1 MQVTNFVENYLKESI
16 NLINNFDINR
26 INAFVDT
33 LFECWENE
41 GTVYLFGNGGSA
53 STSQHWA
60 CDLFKCTWVEG
71 KKRFKVMSLNDNMP
85 LMSAL
90 TNDNGWGDV
99 YFEQLITWFK
109 PGDVA
114 IGISVHGG
122 TGSDKAGVWSQ
133 NLVKGLQYAKDNGG
147 KALGLT
153 GFDGGAMEKLCDVNI
168 VVPVESTPHTEGFH
182 LVLEHLITNALTERI
197 KNSNQLH
204 SKKIAEV
211 F

>member
-1 MQVTNFVENYLKESI
+1 MSDYIKDYITEATALLKKI
-16 NLINNFDINR
+16 DTDR
-26 INAFVDT
+26 IEKFVDV
-33 LFECWENE
+33 LYECWAND

-71 KKRFKVMSLNDNMP
+71 KKRLKAMSLNDNMP

-90 TNDNGWGDV
+90 TNDNGWGEV
-99 YFEQLITWFK
+99 YLEQLKTWFK

-122 TGSDKAGVWSQ
+122 TGQDKAGVWSQ
-133 NLVKGLQYAKDNGG
+133 NLLKALQYAKNNNG

-153 GFDGGAMEKLCDVNI
+153 GFDGGAMEELCDANV

-182 LVLEHLITNALTERI
+182 LVLEHLITSALTERI
-197 KNSNQLH
+197 KEAQVVKADSQV
-204 SKKIAEV
+204 IEV
-211 F
+211 I

>member
-1 MQVTNFVENYLKESI
+1 MDAFTVNYIKEAVDLLQKIGKGRISNFVNVLY
-16 NLINNFDINR
+16 
-26 INAFVDT
+26 
-33 LFECWENE
+33 ECWVKD

-71 KKRFKVMSLNDNMP
+71 KKRLKVMSLNDNMP

-90 TNDNGWGDV
+90 TNDNGWSEV
-99 YFEQLITWFK
+99 YTEQLKTWFK
-109 PGDVA
+109 AGDVA

-122 TGSDKAGVWSQ
+122 TGADQAGVWSQ
-133 NLVKGLQYAKDNGG
+133 NLLKALQYAKDHGG
-147 KALGLT
+147 KAMGLT
-153 GFDGGAMEKLCDVNI
+153 GFDGGAMEQLCDVNV

-197 KNSNQLH
+197 KGSDLVKD
-204 SKKIAEV
+204 KKVAEV
-211 F
+211 V

>member
-1 MQVTNFVENYLKESI
+1 MSSYVENYIEEATNLLGKI
-16 NLINNFDINR
+16 NTDR
-26 INAFVDT
+26 VKKFVDV
-33 LFECWENE
+33 LFECWKND

-71 KKRFKVMSLNDNMP
+71 KDRLKAISLNDNMP

-90 TNDNGWGDV
+90 TNDNGWSEV
-99 YFEQLITWFK
+99 YIEQLKTWFK
-109 PGDVA
+109 PGDIA

-122 TGSDKAGVWSQ
+122 TGADKAGVWSQ
-133 NLVKGLQYAKDNGG
+133 NLLKALQYAKDNGG

-153 GFDGGAMEKLCDVNI
+153 GFDGGAMEQLCDVNV

-182 LVLEHLITNALTERI
+182 LVLEHVITNALTERI
-197 KNSNQLH
+197 KDTDLA
-204 SKKIAEV
+204 KDKEV
-211 F
+211 VEVV

>member
-1 MQVTNFVENYLKESI
+1 MSDYISNYVQEAAELLQRIDVTRVEK
-16 NLINNFDINR
+16 
-26 INAFVDT
+26 FVDL
-33 LFECWENE
+33 LFECWKND

-71 KKRFKVMSLNDNMP
+71 KKRFRCMSLNDNMP

-99 YFEQLITWFK
+99 YVEQLKTWFR

-122 TGSDKAGVWSQ
+122 TGEDKAGLWSQ
-133 NLVKGLQYAKDNGG
+133 NLLKALQYAKDNGG

-153 GFDGGAMEKLCDVNI
+153 GFDGGAMETLCDVNI

-197 KNSNQLH
+197 RSSDLV
-204 SKKIAEV
+204 EV
-211 F
+211 